1 MSEHTYVCTVLTDRW
16 PDGKVSDLGERYVVT
31 LYEMIRK
38 FAAYGADWSFTCL
51 TDREAITGVPC
62 LPVPKGIWTCFSKLY
77 LFSTQA
83 FPVGAR
89 ILFFD
94 LDTCLTGSWEPL
106 TRVPLDKMVMLRN
119 KVVSLTLPASGVM
132 SWRVTPDTQRIWSEF
147 EPLARKRPPYTHP
160 RTEGWSMPKEIRTD
174 EHWLYQYLQPDNWA
188 GWQDL
193 HQRPGFFTSPNSRN
207 WAVIRPAV
215 PLPDSRS
222 MALAWSSETLTWPP
236 DRPAT

>member
-51 TDREAITGVPC
+51 TDREAITGVSC

-174 EHWLYQYLQPDNWA
+174 EHWLYKYLQPDNWV

-193 HQRPGFFTSPNSRN
+193 LPNTFSSYKEEIVRYGKNTTPIVYFHGRP
-207 WAVIRPAV
+207 RPHEVKA
-215 PLPDSRS
+215 PWNPF
-222 MALAWSSETLTWPP
+222 
-236 DRPAT
+236 RP